1 MYFVSLNLADLP
13 DSPLRRR
20 VLDIT
25 TSFYLPAQDVNSLK
39 EAGRVLLSRSQ
50 EYRRL
55 MQDLALPAPAAE
67 PIPEPQVQSK
77 GKTKEAA
84 ANAAPPEQNPSAT
97 QAQ

>member
-55 MQDLALPAPAAE
+55 MQDLALPAPAEAPLPNE
-67 PIPEPQVQSK
+67 GKAQEAASAALPEP
-77 GKTKEAA
+77 
-84 ANAAPPEQNPSAT
+84 SASDA